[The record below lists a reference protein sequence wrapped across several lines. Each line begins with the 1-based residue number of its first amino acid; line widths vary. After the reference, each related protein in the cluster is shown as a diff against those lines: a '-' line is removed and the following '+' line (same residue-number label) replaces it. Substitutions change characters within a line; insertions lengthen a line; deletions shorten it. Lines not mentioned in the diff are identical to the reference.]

1 MSPRADS
8 FTRYVGFLCVAI
20 LTGALALPPRTSGQ
34 EAVEPKTGEPKAAA
48 VVQATFEQIVAL
60 RLDGKY
66 DQAVA
71 MLNDVISKYENSGE
85 ILRRAYNHLVTVYVQ
100 NEDEEGARGA
110 ARAALETFPD
120 LTADELEFPGRVND
134 VYDQLRK
141 EMFGSFV
148 ISQPKECR
156 VYLNGTHV
164 GDTPLILSLVRVG
177 EYDLTVTKSGYK
189 DYVSRIEIQPELT
202 RDLSGLSLE
211 RDRAWWWWPA
221 WIGGAAVTAVA
232 VAVGVSGGDEGTP
245 PEAQPLSAP
254 PPPPSN

>member
-1 MSPRADS
+1 M
-8 FTRYVGFLCVAI
+8 GCLCVAVV
-20 LTGALALPPRTSGQ
+20 GAQALPAPAAGQ
-34 EAVEPKTGEPKAAA
+34 ETAAPKSAAA
-48 VVQATFEQIVAL
+48 VQSTFEQIVAL

-71 MLNDVISKYENSGE
+71 MLSEVIASYVNSDE
-85 ILRRAYNHLVTVYVQ
+85 VLRRAYNHLLTVYVQ
-100 NEDEEGARGA
+100 NDDEEGAREAG
-110 ARAALETFPD
+110 RAALEKFPD

-134 VYDQLRK
+134 VYNQLRK

-148 ISQPKECR
+148 ISQPKECK

-202 RDLSGLSLE
+202 RDLSGLSLD

-245 PEAQPLSAP
+245 PEPQPLAAP

>member
-1 MSPRADS
+1 LSWR
-8 FTRYVGFLCVAI
+8 VGRFGGAWLLRVAV
-20 LTGALALPPRTSGQ
+20 LGALVFPPPAAGQ
-34 EAVEPKTGEPKAAA
+34 EAVAPKSAA

-66 DQAVA
+66 DQAVT
-71 MLNDVISKYENSGE
+71 MLNDVITSYTKSDE

-100 NEDEEGARGA
+100 NDDEEGARA
-110 ARAALETFPD
+110 AGRAALESFPD

-134 VYDQLRK
+134 VYNQLRK

-156 VYLNGTHV
+156 VYLNGTYM

-189 DYVSRIEIQPELT
+189 DYISRIEIQPELT
-202 RDLSGLSLE
+202 RDLSGLALD

-245 PEAQPLSAP
+245 PEPQPLAAP
-254 PPPPSN
+254 PPPPAN